1 MRIVCFFQI
10 LKVFIINLSPEIQ
23 VIAHNKTD
31 INRDKIYKGNS
42 TVKIVPLSN
51 SLFTEIFPL
60 WASTIHFT
68 IESPSPEESEVL
80 EEST

>member
-31 INRDKIYKGNS
+31 INRDKIYFEKFI
-42 TVKIVPLSN
+42 K
-51 SLFTEIFPL
+51 EIL
-60 WASTIHFT
+60 Q
-68 IESPSPEESEVL
+68 
-80 EEST
+80 